1 MYYLATPHAKTGI
14 KKNEL
19 DADKLGRNEKLA
31 ELLETNGFEIFL
43 PYRDADQSLS
53 GKEQLEKELE
63 VIRNCEGIITVLSD
77 TRGIYLETGYAKAL
91 GKKVIGLKVEET
103 REMSE
108 WGYAFF
114 DYVASDTDGLIK
126 YLKNL
131 SA

>member
-19 DADKLGRNEKLA
+19 DANKLDRNEKLA

-43 PYRDADQSLS
+43 PYRDADHSLS

-114 DYVASDTDGLIK
+114 DYVASDTDELIK

>member
-14 KKNEL
+14 RQNEL
-19 DADKLGRNEKLA
+19 DADKLNRNEKLA
-31 ELLETNGFEIFL
+31 ELLETNGFKIFL

-91 GKKVIGLKVEET
+91 HKRVIGLKVKET

-114 DYVASDTDGLIK
+114 DYVAPNVDELIK
-126 YLKNL
+126 YLKDL
-131 SA
+131 